1 MPVRRPLVSLLTAL
15 ALALGGATAAGVG
28 LSPAGGQVPDTGAA
42 PDTNPCHD
50 PILQLKCPDLR
61 MAPPAGLRV
70 RKAGKVVRL
79 LATNHIVNVGAGALE
94 LRAEHSGRATRNGYR
109 FATAYQ
115 IIRNRL
121 GAPVYF
127 PHAGSVYFKAIPG
140 QGHYWKYWRA
150 ARFELWTLRPDG
162 TRATMIRTGPKL
174 SYCFRDLKRVR
185 TFARSPKHRVFPA
198 CSQRFGRK
206 ELRLGVS
213 PGWADIYP
221 SSYHENWISVT
232 GLRGCF
238 AFVHRAD
245 PLDDL
250 VEEREDDNIG
260 QRTIRLPPRRG
271 SVAPRGCPG
280 KASP

>member
-1 MPVRRPLVSLLTAL
+1 MPVRRSLLSLLILFAV
-15 ALALGGATAAGVG
+15 ATTTVAV
-28 LSPAGGQVPDTGAA
+28 GQVPGTEIT
-42 PDTNPCHD
+42 PDTNPCND
-50 PILQLKCPDLR
+50 PILALKCPDLR
-61 MAPPAGLRV
+61 MAPPADLRV
-70 RKAGKVVRL
+70 RKVGKVLEL

-94 LRAEHSGRATRNGYR
+94 LRAEHTNKATRNGYR

-115 IIRNRL
+115 VIRNRR
-121 GAPVYF
+121 GKPVYF
-127 PHAGSVYFKAIPG
+127 PEAGYLYFKAVPG

-162 TRATMIRTGPKL
+162 MRAHMVRTGPKL

-185 TFARSPKHRVFPA
+185 TFARSPKHRIFPA
-198 CSQRFGRK
+198 CNQSFGRK

-221 SSYHENWISVT
+221 SSYHENWISIT

-238 AFVHRAD
+238 SFVHRAD
-245 PLDDL
+245 PLDTI

-260 QRTIRLPPRRG
+260 RRTIRLPPRHG

-280 KASP
+280 PR

>member
-1 MPVRRPLVSLLTAL
+1 MPVRRLLVSLLAAL
-15 ALALGGATAAGVG
+15 AIGGLAAAGVG
-28 LSPAGGQVPDTGAA
+28 LSAAGGQVPGDETV

-50 PILQLKCPDLR
+50 PNLALKCPDLR
-61 MAPPAGLRV
+61 MAPPADLRV
-70 RKAGKVVRL
+70 RKVGKVLEL

-94 LRAEHSGRATRNGYR
+94 LRAEHTSKATRNGYR

-115 IIRNRL
+115 VVRNRR
-121 GAPVYF
+121 GAPAYF
-127 PHAGSVYFKAIPG
+127 PEAGYVYWKAIPG

-162 TRATMIRTGPKL
+162 TRASMIRTGPKL

-185 TFARSPKHRVFPA
+185 TFARSPKHRVFPG
-198 CSQRFGRK
+198 CSQDFGRR

-221 SSYHENWISVT
+221 STYHENWISIT

-238 AFVHRAD
+238 AFVHRVD
-245 PLDDL
+245 PLDDI

-260 QRTIRLPPRRG
+260 QRTIRLPPRHG

-280 KASP
+280 RTSP

>member
-1 MPVRRPLVSLLTAL
+1 MPVRRSLVPLLAALLAATVT
-15 ALALGGATAAGVG
+15 LGDGPAPAATA
-28 LSPAGGQVPDTGAA
+28 PDV
-42 PDTNPCHD
+42 NPCND
-50 PILQLKCPDLR
+50 EILQLRCPDLR
-61 MAPPAGLRV
+61 MAPPGDLRV
-70 RKAGKVVRL
+70 RKAGKVLQL

-94 LRAEHSGRATRNGYR
+94 LRAEHSGKATRNGYR
-109 FATAYQ
+109 FASASQ
-115 IIRNRL
+115 VIRNRL
-121 GAPVYF
+121 GAPVFF
-127 PHAGSVYFKAIPG
+127 PLAGYVYFKAIPG

-162 TRATMIRTGPKL
+162 TRENMIRTGPKL

-185 TFARSPKHRVFPA
+185 TFARSPKHRIFPA

-221 SSYHENWISVT
+221 SSYHENWISIT
-232 GLRGCF
+232 GLKGCF

-245 PLDDL
+245 PLDDI

-260 QRTIRLPPRRG
+260 QRTIRLPPRHG

-280 KASP
+280 KTSP